1 MAVIKKVKKIG
12 EILVDAGLITNTQL
26 EEALII
32 SKKTGARLGRALV
45 NTGVVTEEGIA
56 HALAHQFNIPY
67 VSLSGVIIEPQIIKL
82 IPEALARRYKV
93 IPFTKEG
100 NAIRVAMFD
109 PLDVFATDDLKKI
122 SGCQILPSV
131 TTERDIQK
139 AIDQYY
145 GAAGSMEEIARRI
158 EGAEIELLKGEEDMP
173 EKLERIAGKA
183 SVIQLVNLIISQAV
197 AERASD
203 IHIEPSGLR
212 TEAGGRDED
221 VLRVRMRVDGVL
233 HEMSNLP
240 LKLHPAVLSR
250 VKILG
255 GLDIAEKRLPQDG
268 RFNIKVGNSDIDI
281 RLSTLPIIFGEKA
294 VMRLLDKTSLLLKL
308 EELTPFPDTLEILKK
323 MVKKPFGMILLTG
336 PTGSGKTTTAY
347 TILSM
352 INSIDKNIVTVE
364 DPVEYKLKIIN
375 QVQVNIKVGITF
387 ANALRHILRQDPD
400 IVMIGEIRDRETAE
414 IAIHA
419 ALTGHLVIST
429 IHTNNAIGTI
439 TRLIDMGI
447 EPFLISSAITCLV
460 GQRLIRG
467 ICQKCKVSY
476 QPSPNM
482 LKELGI
488 PVAEKI
494 PAFYKGQGCAACKGS
509 GLKGRLGI
517 FETLLINEDIRK
529 LILEKSDAGK
539 ILEASIKH
547 GFKTLRHEG
556 IRAVLNGYTTIEEVL
571 QATQEIE

>member
-1 MAVIKKVKKIG
+1 MAVIRKVKKIG
-12 EILVDAGLITNTQL
+12 EILVDAGLITNAQL
-26 EEALII
+26 EEALNV
-32 SKKTGARLGRALV
+32 SKRTGARLGRTLV
-45 NTGVVTEEGIA
+45 NIGVVTEEGIA

-255 GLDIAEKRLPQDG
+255 GLDIAKKRLPQDG

-429 IHTNNAIGTI
+429 IHTNNAVGTI

-476 QPSPNM
+476 QPSANI

-488 PVAEKI
+488 PVAEKF
-494 PAFYKGQGCAACKGS
+494 PLFYKGKGCAACKGS

-517 FETLLINEDIRK
+517 FETLVINEDIRK

>member
-109 PLDVFATDDLKKI
+109 PLDVFATDDLKKV
-122 SGCQILPSV
+122 SGCQILSSV
-131 TTERDIQK
+131 ATELDIQR

-145 GAAGSMEEIARRI
+145 GTAGSIEEIARRI

-173 EKLERIAGKA
+173 EKLERIAGAA
-183 SVIQLVNLIISQAV
+183 SVIQLVNLMISQAV

-203 IHIEPSGLR
+203 IHIEP
-212 TEAGGRDED
+212 DEE
-221 VLRVRMRVDGVL
+221 VLRVRMRVDGIL
-233 HEMSNLP
+233 HEMNNLS

-347 TILSM
+347 TILSL

-429 IHTNNAIGTI
+429 IHTNNAVGTI

-476 QPSPNM
+476 QPSANI

-488 PVAEKI
+488 PVAEKF
-494 PAFYKGQGCAACKGS
+494 PLFYKGKGCAACKGS

-517 FETLLINEDIRK
+517 FETLVINEDIRK

>member
-12 EILVDAGLITNTQL
+12 EILVDAGLITSGQL
-26 EEALII
+26 EEALNV
-32 SKKTGARLGRALV
+32 SKRTGARLGRTLV
-45 NTGVVTEEGIA
+45 NIGVVTEEGIA
-56 HALAHQFNIPY
+56 QALAHQFNIPY

-93 IPFTKEG
+93 IPFAKEG
-100 NAIRVAMFD
+100 NTIRVAMFD
-109 PLDVFATDDLKKI
+109 PLDVFATDDLKKV
-122 SGCQILPSV
+122 SGCQILSSV
-131 TTERDIQK
+131 ATELDIQR

-145 GAAGSMEEIARRI
+145 GTAGSIEEIARRI

-173 EKLERIAGKA
+173 EKLERIAGAA
-183 SVIQLVNLIISQAV
+183 SVIQLVNLMISQAV

-203 IHIEPSGLR
+203 IHIEP
-212 TEAGGRDED
+212 DEE
-221 VLRVRMRVDGVL
+221 VLRVRMRVDGIL
-233 HEMSNLP
+233 HEMNNLS

-476 QPSPNM
+476 QPSANI

-488 PVAEKI
+488 PVAEKF
-494 PAFYKGQGCAACKGS
+494 PLFYKGKGCAACKGS

-517 FETLLINEDIRK
+517 FETLVINEDIRK